1 MYLCILACIYMYVY
15 VNIYFCIYTC
25 MYLFIHV
32 VMYVFMCFSGLS
44 NSNCISHA
52 FPPKNRSPV
61 WIFFIRYPTAILFVI
76 NQLTVQ
82 RFYVSY
88 FNPCSAVLTVLSQK
102 LQLKRS
108 LGVAIVYLHKEKF
121 ILTFCMILDSLISLF
136 DLIGQ
141 SSFVFDTVLIETKVN
156 FTKIILN
163 FVLLLWSPRDL

>member
-1 MYLCILACIYMYVY
+1 MYLC
-15 VNIYFCIYTC
+15 
-25 MYLFIHV
+25 
-32 VMYVFMCFSGLS
+32 VFQGCLIQIVFHMHFHLKTDLLYG
-44 NSNCISHA
+44 
-52 FPPKNRSPV
+52 
-61 WIFFIRYPTAILFVI
+61 FFYIRYATAILFVI

-156 FTKIILN
+156 FT
-163 FVLLLWSPRDL
+163 